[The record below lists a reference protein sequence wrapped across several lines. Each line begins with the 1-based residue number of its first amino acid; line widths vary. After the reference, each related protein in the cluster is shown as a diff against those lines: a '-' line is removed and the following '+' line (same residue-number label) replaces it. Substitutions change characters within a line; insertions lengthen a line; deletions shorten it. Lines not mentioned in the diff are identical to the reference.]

1 MSDFSP
7 NECTRKVAGLSP
19 QLRLVLRGM
28 ALGQPTKQIADEM
41 SLSITTVW
49 TYRER
54 VYSRLG
60 VSNMAEA
67 VRVAVVAKII

>member
-1 MSDFSP
+1 MSFSP
-7 NECTRKVAGLSP
+7 SECQKRVEELSP

-41 SLSITTVW
+41 NLSVETVK

-54 VYSRLG
+54 VYSKLG
-60 VSNMAEA
+60 VNSMALA
-67 VRVAVVAKII
+67 VRVAVVAKVI

>member
-7 NECTRKVAGLSP
+7 KECVRKVDELSP
-19 QLRLVLRGM
+19 QLRAVLRAM

-41 SLSITTVW
+41 QLSIETVK

-60 VSNMAEA
+60 VNSMACA